1 MKPTGPLLLITVLQ
15 GLAGGM
21 TLVLALAT
29 GIWLQSPL
37 MGPIVRL
44 EPVII
49 VIAMI
54 GGFASFFHMHRLQAA
69 KYVLRRLKTS
79 WLSREAVT
87 TGLYVG
93 GLVVLAGGIYVLHW
107 HGTLLAVMAGLVTIL
122 GFIAMFVTAMLYA
135 TIPAMR
141 SWYTPITTVSMMGVG
156 LFSGWALM
164 GALFTLV
171 RHPQGL
177 LSWTAS
183 GVVVFALS
191 MGLTKALQW
200 NHFINSRANVM
211 ASTGTGMP
219 LGPHRLQ
226 DTGTTRPPYKTQ
238 TQVWPELHDE
248 HKRNLYLLMFLVLVI
263 VPLLLM
269 MGVIFGHP
277 LRPLFWISGIS
288 GVVGAFAERWLFFAD
303 ATHSSRVWFTDQK
316 KGRSKVASRQGSPAL
331 VERYRRLMD
340 HGNH

>member
-21 TLVLALAT
+21 TLVLALAIS
-29 GIWLQSPL
+29 IWSQSAF

-44 EPVII
+44 EPAII

-54 GGFASFFHMHRLQAA
+54 GAFASFFHMHRIQAA
-69 KYVLRRLKTS
+69 KYVLRRLKSS
-79 WLSREAVT
+79 WLSREALT
-87 TGLYVG
+87 TGLYVA

-107 HGTLLAVMAGLVTIL
+107 HGVLLAITAGLVAVL
-122 GFIAMFVTAMLYA
+122 GLIAMFVTAMLYA

-141 SWYTPITTVSMMGVG
+141 SWYTPLTTVSMMGIG
-156 LFSGWALM
+156 LFSGWTLM

-171 RHPQGL
+171 LQPHGL
-177 LSWTAS
+177 LRWIAS

-191 MGLTKALQW
+191 IGLTKALQW
-200 NHFINSRANVM
+200 HHFINARANVM

-238 TQVWPELHDE
+238 TQVWPELHEE
-248 HKRNLYLLMFLVLVI
+248 HKRNLYLLMFVALVI
-263 VPLLLM
+263 LPLALM
-269 MGVIFGHP
+269 LGVLFGHP
-277 LRPLFWISGIS
+277 QKGLFWISGIS
-288 GVVGAFAERWLFFAD
+288 VVVGAFAERWLFFAD
-303 ATHSSRVWFTDQK
+303 ATHSSRVWFTDQQ
-316 KGRSKVASRQGSPAL
+316 KGRSKVASRRGSPAL
-331 VERYRRLMD
+331 VERYRRLMQ